1 MNFTAENVLLI
12 GSVLLLV
19 SIVISK
25 TGYRFGVPTLMS
37 FLLVGMGFGSDGLG
51 LQFSDVAQAQFI
63 GMLSLC
69 IILFTGGMDT
79 KIRDIRPV
87 VSQGIVLSTLGV
99 LLTTLFTGLFIYWI
113 SNLSFTNIHFSLTVS
128 LLLAATM
135 SSTDSA
141 SVFNILRSQRM
152 NLRNNLR
159 PTLELESGS
168 NDPMA
173 FMLTVVLIQLIQ
185 TGGMSPW
192 GLLGTFLL
200 QFAVGIV
207 GGYLL
212 GKGIVWTLN
221 KIDLSNASLYPLLLL
236 SFAFLTYAVTYY
248 AQGNGYLAVYIAGI
262 VVGNARIVHR
272 REITTFFDG
281 MTWLFQITM
290 FLTLGLLVNPHEML
304 DVTVVAVLISIC
316 MMFLSRPLS
325 VFLCLLPYK
334 KERIDYRSRAFIS
347 WVGLRGAAP
356 IIFATYP
363 VVAGIEGSRQI
374 FNIVFFITLLS
385 LLVQG
390 TSISRVARYLHL
402 DAPLTDDGNS
412 FGLELPDEMRSK
424 LQELVVTSELLS
436 HGTTLK
442 EVTLPDHALVMMV
455 RRAGQHIVPNGQL
468 TLQTGDVLLL
478 ISSDKTTQ
486 EET

>member
-12 GSVLLLV
+12 GAILLVV

-25 TGYRFGVPTLMS
+25 TGYRFGVPTLLS

-63 GMLSLC
+63 GMLALC
-69 IILFTGGMDT
+69 IILFSGGMDT
-79 KIRDIRPV
+79 KLRDIRPV
-87 VSQGIVLSTLGV
+87 ISQGIVLSTLGV

-113 SNLSFTNIHFSLTVS
+113 SNLSFTNIHFSLMVS

-152 NLRNNLR
+152 NLRHNLR

-192 GLLGTFLL
+192 GLLWTFVL
-200 QFAVGIV
+200 QFAVGSV
-207 GGYLL
+207 AGFVL
-212 GKGIVWTLN
+212 GKAIVWTLN
-221 KIDLSNASLYPLLLL
+221 KINLSNTSLYPLLLL
-236 SFAFLTYAVTYY
+236 GFAFLTYAVTYY

-272 REITTFFDG
+272 REIATFFDG

-304 DVTVVAVLISIC
+304 DVTAVAVLISIC
-316 MMFLSRPLS
+316 MIFLARPLS
-325 VFLCLLPYK
+325 VFVCLLPY
-334 KERIDYRSRAFIS
+334 SRRQINLSSRLFIS

-390 TSISRVARYLHL
+390 TTISPLARRLHL
-402 DAPLTDDGNS
+402 DEPLHDDGNS
-412 FGLELPDEMRSK
+412 FGLELPDEMSSQ
-424 LQELVVTSELLS
+424 LQELIVTPALLAQ
-436 HGTTLK
+436 GDTLK
-442 EVTLPDHALVMMV
+442 EVALPDKALVMMV
-455 RRAGQHIVPNGQL
+455 RRGGKHIVPDGKLQL
-468 TLQTGDVLLL
+468 QAGDVLLL
-478 ISSDKTTQ
+478 IKSI
-486 EET
+486 

>member
-12 GSVLLLV
+12 GAILLVV

-25 TGYRFGVPTLMS
+25 TGYRFGVPTLLS

-63 GMLSLC
+63 GMLALC
-69 IILFTGGMDT
+69 IILFSGGMDT
-79 KIRDIRPV
+79 KLRDIRPV
-87 VSQGIVLSTLGV
+87 ISQGIVLSTLGV

-113 SNLSFTNIHFSLTVS
+113 SNLSFTNIHFSLMVS

-152 NLRNNLR
+152 NLRHNLR

-192 GLLGTFLL
+192 GLLWTFVL
-200 QFAVGIV
+200 QFAVGSV
-207 GGYLL
+207 AGFVL
-212 GKGIVWTLN
+212 GKAIVWTLN
-221 KIDLSNASLYPLLLL
+221 KINLSNTSLYPLLLL
-236 SFAFLTYAVTYY
+236 GFAFLTYAVTYY

-272 REITTFFDG
+272 REIATFFDG

-304 DVTVVAVLISIC
+304 DVTAVAVLISIC
-316 MMFLSRPLS
+316 MIFLARPLS
-325 VFLCLLPYK
+325 VFVCLLPY
-334 KERIDYRSRAFIS
+334 SRQQINLSSRLFIS

-390 TSISRVARYLHL
+390 TTISPLARRLHL
-402 DAPLTDDGNS
+402 DEPLHDDGNS
-412 FGLELPDEMRSK
+412 FGLELPDEMSSQ
-424 LQELVVTSELLS
+424 LQELIVTPALLAQ
-436 HGTTLK
+436 GDTLK
-442 EVTLPDHALVMMV
+442 EVALPDKALVMMV
-455 RRAGQHIVPNGQL
+455 RRGGKHIVPDGKLQL
-468 TLQTGDVLLL
+468 QAGDVLLL
-478 ISSDKTTQ
+478 IKSI
-486 EET
+486 

>member
-12 GSVLLLV
+12 GAILLVV

-25 TGYRFGVPTLMS
+25 TGYRFGVPTLLS

-63 GMLSLC
+63 GMLALC
-69 IILFTGGMDT
+69 IILFSGGMDT
-79 KIRDIRPV
+79 KLRDIRPV
-87 VSQGIVLSTLGV
+87 ISQGIVLSTLGV

-113 SNLSFTNIHFSLTVS
+113 SNLSFTNIHFSLMVS

-152 NLRNNLR
+152 NLRHNLR

-192 GLLGTFLL
+192 GLLWTFVL
-200 QFAVGIV
+200 QFAVGSV
-207 GGYLL
+207 AGFVL
-212 GKGIVWTLN
+212 GKAIVWTLN
-221 KIDLSNASLYPLLLL
+221 KINLSNTSLYPLLLL
-236 SFAFLTYAVTYY
+236 GFAFLTYAVTYY

-272 REITTFFDG
+272 REIATFFDG

-304 DVTVVAVLISIC
+304 DVTAVAVLISIC
-316 MMFLSRPLS
+316 MIFLARPLS
-325 VFLCLLPYK
+325 VFVCLLPY
-334 KERIDYRSRAFIS
+334 SRQQINLSSRLFIS

-390 TSISRVARYLHL
+390 TTISPLARRLHL
-402 DAPLTDDGNS
+402 DEPLHDDGNS
-412 FGLELPDEMRSK
+412 FGLELPDEMSSQ
-424 LQELVVTSELLS
+424 LQELIVTPTLLAQ
-436 HGTTLK
+436 GDTLK
-442 EVTLPDHALVMMV
+442 EVALPDKALVMMV
-455 RRAGQHIVPNGQL
+455 RRGGKHIVPDGKLQL
-468 TLQTGDVLLL
+468 QAGDVLLL
-478 ISSDKTTQ
+478 IKSI
-486 EET
+486 